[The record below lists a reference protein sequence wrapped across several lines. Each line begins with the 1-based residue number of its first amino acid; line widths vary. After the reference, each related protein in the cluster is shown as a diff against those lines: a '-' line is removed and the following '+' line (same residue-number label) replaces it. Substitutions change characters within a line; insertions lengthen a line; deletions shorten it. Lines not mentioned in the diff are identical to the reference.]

1 MPQPHWAERLDNEL
15 ARRGVGSRYRRR
27 LVAELLDHAD
37 DLVNREGLTMTED
50 VLTERMGTPAAL
62 AVQAAEEY
70 RRSRWTSR
78 HPLVV
83 FGLLPLPATLLAF
96 AFTELLFVLLE
107 IVVYV
112 IGSAAAVDFENF
124 PRALMVA
131 IEYTWVWS
139 FRFLPFVIPAFLF
152 TRLYLRTRVN
162 RWWYVAAATQIL
174 FVAGTFIS
182 AIRYSEVPGQSAL
195 LFGFTWAPVPPGE
208 WYPPL
213 PNLFGWAQVLQVIV
227 PVAVAAHLFRIA
239 RRRQAAPNAG

>member
-15 ARRGVGSRYRRR
+15 ARQGVGSRYRRR

-37 DLVNREGLTMTED
+37 DLVTREGLNMTED
-50 VLTERMGTPAAL
+50 VLNERIGAPAAL
-62 AVQAAEEY
+62 AVQAVEEH

-96 AFTELLFVLLE
+96 ALSGLLLVLLE
-107 IVVYV
+107 LIAYA
-112 IGSAAAVDFENF
+112 IGSALAVDFEN
-124 PRALMVA
+124 PPPALLVA
-131 IEYTWVWS
+131 IEYAWVWG
-139 FRFLPFVIPAFLF
+139 FRFLPFVILAFLF

-182 AIRYSEVPGQSAL
+182 AIRYSEVPGQSAWL
-195 LFGFTWAPVPPGE
+195 IGFTWAPVPPGE
-208 WYPPL
+208 WYQPF
-213 PNLFGWAQVLQVIV
+213 PNLFGWAQVLQVSV
-227 PVAVAAHLFRIA
+227 PVAAAAHLFRIA
-239 RRRQAAPNAG
+239 RRSRAAPTAG